1 MTNSTPTNRL
11 ALFSLL
17 AAGLTLLSFCGGVA
31 PIPLSALVC
40 YPTAILLGLA
50 AFLSGCLALRQIRAS
65 GEAGRWLAWLSLI
78 LGGLTIL
85 AVLCLSALTGL
96 ALYYGADTL
105 KTLWPQFTP

>member
-1 MTNSTPTNRL
+1 MKNSTSTNRL
-11 ALFSLL
+11 ASFSLL
-17 AAGLTLLSFCGGVA
+17 FAGLTLLSFCGGVA

-40 YPTAILLGLA
+40 YPIAILLGLA
-50 AFLSGCLALRQIRAS
+50 AFFSGWMALRQIRTTA
-65 GEAGRWLAWLSLI
+65 EAGRWLAWLGLGLGALI
-78 LGGLTIL
+78 IL